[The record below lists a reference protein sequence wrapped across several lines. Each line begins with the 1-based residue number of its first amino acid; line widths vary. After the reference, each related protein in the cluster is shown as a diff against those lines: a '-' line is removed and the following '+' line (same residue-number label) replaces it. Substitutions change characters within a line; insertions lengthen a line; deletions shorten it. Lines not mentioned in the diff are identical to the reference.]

1 MIAPAIGFTGTRK
14 GMTIAQ
20 KAEVALALIRHFT
33 VGAEFHHGD
42 CVGADHQATM
52 VAKRIG

>member
-1 MIAPAIGFTGTRK
+1 MIARAIGFTGTRK